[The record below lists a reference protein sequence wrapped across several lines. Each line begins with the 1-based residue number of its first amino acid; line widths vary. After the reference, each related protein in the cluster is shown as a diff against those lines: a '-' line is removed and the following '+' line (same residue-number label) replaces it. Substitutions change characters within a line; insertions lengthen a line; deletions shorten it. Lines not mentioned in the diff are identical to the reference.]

1 MTKRHTSVAMK
12 LRSDASGVGI
22 VGGGGILKI
31 ERNPSRTTFGVSDNT
46 IIFDAGGNCFVGSDH
61 GSRIH
66 TNTFEAQWAIAT
78 SQARAQGALPS
89 HRPSLELI
97 HARNNPPLQPTEL
110 TQNPATGSR
119 WRWALPDGFF
129 VSKKRQYVDQAMRPA
144 IYVLFQGEEVVYV
157 GQSINVYSRL
167 GTHYQEGTKE
177 FDSFRILYCK
187 KKRMSYWE
195 RKLIKAYEP
204 RYNVSQNRRK
214 AKALG
219 YKTPNQ
225 RMKEIVER

>member
-1 MTKRHTSVAMK
+1 MK
-12 LRSDASGVGI
+12 LSETSGVGI
-22 VGGGGILKI
+22 VGQGRILKL
-31 ERNPSRTTFGVSDNT
+31 EKNTSRTTFGVSENT
-46 IIFDAGGNCFVGSDH
+46 MIFNAGGNILVGGNH

-66 TNTFEAQWAIAT
+66 TNTIEAQWERAK
-78 SQARAQGALPS
+78 SQARAQNPFPF
-89 HRPSLELI
+89 HKQSLELI
-97 HARNNPPLQPTEL
+97 RAKNNPPLRPTEL

-119 WRWALPDGFF
+119 WRWALPDDFF

-144 IYVLFQGEEVVYV
+144 IYVLFQGQEVVYV

-187 KKRMSYWE
+187 KKRMSFWE

-225 RMKEIVER
+225 RFKENLEG

>member
-1 MTKRHTSVAMK
+1 MK
-12 LRSDASGVGI
+12 LSETSGVGI
-22 VGGGGILKI
+22 IGEGRILKL
-31 ERNPSRTTFGVSDNT
+31 EKNTSRMTFGVSDNT
-46 IIFDAGGNCFVGSDH
+46 MIFDAGGNIVVGSYH
-61 GSRIH
+61 GSRID
-66 TNTFEAQWAIAT
+66 TNTFEAQGQIAT
-78 SQARAQGALPS
+78 SQARAQNPFPF
-89 HRPSLELI
+89 HKQPLELI
-97 HARNNPPLQPTEL
+97 RAKNNPPLRPTEL

-119 WRWALPDGFF
+119 WRWALPDDFF

-144 IYVLFQGEEVVYV
+144 IYVLFQGQEVVYV

-187 KKRMSYWE
+187 KKRMSFWE

-225 RMKEIVER
+225 RMKEIFEG

>member
-1 MTKRHTSVAMK
+1 MNLSN
-12 LRSDASGVGI
+12 ASGVGI
-22 VGGGGILKI
+22 VGEGRILKI
-31 ERNPSRTTFGVSDNT
+31 EKNPFRITSGVSDNT
-46 IIFDAGGNCFVGSDH
+46 MIFDAGGNCFVGNYH

-66 TNTFEAQWAIAT
+66 DNTFEAQWEIGT
-78 SQARAQGALPS
+78 SQARAQAAFPTHG
-89 HRPSLELI
+89 RSLELI

-119 WRWALPDGFF
+119 WRWALPDNFF

-144 IYVLFQGEEVVYV
+144 VYVLFQGEEVVYV
-157 GQSINVYSRL
+157 GQSSNVFSRL
-167 GTHYQEGTKE
+167 GTHYKDGIKE

-225 RMKEIVER
+225 RMKEMLER